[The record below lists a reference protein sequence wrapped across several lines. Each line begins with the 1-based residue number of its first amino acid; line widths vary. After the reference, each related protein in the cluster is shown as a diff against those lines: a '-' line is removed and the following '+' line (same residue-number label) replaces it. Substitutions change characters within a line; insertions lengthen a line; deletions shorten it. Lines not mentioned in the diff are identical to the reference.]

1 MGIERLRAC
10 VRASQIDE
18 TRSTLMFASRAK
30 NVKNNARVNEVLDDK
45 ALLNKYKKE
54 ILDLQKQLEMAKG
67 GVVISHADAVSSE
80 DLATLVSQ
88 KQKVRKVLARMLTRR
103 FECLPTAMESYMC
116 HQIRTAEHPLT
127 LPFIQ
132 VEQQNQELATKLT
145 HLSQLM
151 LGAPLP
157 MGESACAREVVAK
170 TAKKPCRRV
179 TFGHYGERAQTNRRA
194 SAVTGLSSGGNG
206 VSRPFASVEACL
218 RAYTCMLSL
227 TRNRRTR

>member
-1 MGIERLRAC
+1 MP
-10 VRASQIDE
+10 
-18 TRSTLMFASRAK
+18 
-30 NVKNNARVNEVLDDK
+30 
-45 ALLNKYKKE
+45 
-54 ILDLQKQLEMAKG
+54 
-67 GVVISHADAVSSE
+67 
-80 DLATLVSQ
+80 
-88 KQKVRKVLARMLTRR
+88 
-103 FECLPTAMESYMC
+103 PTAIESYMC

-194 SAVTGLSSGGNG
+194 SAVTGLSSGGSG
-206 VSRPFASVEACL
+206 VSRPFFRKRGSIFKSLYLHALTDSKQAHSLMHHFKKGIRASKECV
-218 RAYTCMLSL
+218 RL
-227 TRNRRTR
+227 TGRSAVLH